1 MFNVEINKN
10 KCEGLV
16 RMSSIKGDYYIYDP
30 KKHSITGRSKKK
42 KFQLGDSVT
51 IKIEEVNIDKKQ
63 IDFSL
68 IS

>member
-1 MFNVEINKN
+1 
-10 KCEGLV
+10 
-16 RMSSIKGDYYIYDP
+16 MSSIKGDYYIYDP

-51 IKIEEVNIDKKQ
+51 IKIEEVNINKKQ